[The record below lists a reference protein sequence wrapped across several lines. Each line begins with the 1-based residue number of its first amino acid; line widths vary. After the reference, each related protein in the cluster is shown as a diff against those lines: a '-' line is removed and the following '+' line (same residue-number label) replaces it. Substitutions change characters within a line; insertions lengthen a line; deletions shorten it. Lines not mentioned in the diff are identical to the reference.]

1 MADARLLVI
10 WHSNSGATE
19 EMVELVLAGA
29 RDPEAGDVEVRDV
42 HALEASAAEVLWATG
57 LILGTPAHFGYMS
70 GALKHFFD
78 TTFKALVHETKGL
91 PYALFV
97 KGNTDTDGAVTSV
110 TKITTGL
117 EWKEVLPP
125 LTTTED
131 LDDDRRAACTE
142 LGQTMAAGLAEGI
155 F

>member
-1 MADARLLVI
+1 VPDAKLLVI
-10 WHSNSGATE
+10 WHSNSGQTQ
-19 EMVELVLAGA
+19 EMVDAVLAGC

-42 HALEASAAEVLWATG
+42 HALEATADDVIWADG
-57 LILGTPAHFGYMS
+57 VILGTPAHFGYMS

-78 TTFKALVHETKGL
+78 TGFKALSKTTKGL

-97 KGNTDTDGAVTSV
+97 KGNTDTDGAVASV

-117 EWKEVLPP
+117 AWKEVLPP
-125 LTTTED
+125 LTSIED
-131 LDDDRRAACTE
+131 VDDDLRAACTE
-142 LGQTMAAGLAEGI
+142 LGQTMAAGLANDI

>member
-1 MADARLLVI
+1 MPEAKLLVV
-10 WHSNSGATE
+10 WHSNSGATQ
-19 EMVELVLAGA
+19 EMVDRVLAGA

-42 HALEASAAEVLWATG
+42 PALEATADDVLWCDG
-57 LILGTPAHFGYMS
+57 VILGTPAHFGYMS

-78 TTFKALVHETKGL
+78 TTFKALVKETRGL

-97 KGNTDTDGAVTSV
+97 KGNTDTDGAVQSV

-125 LTTTED
+125 LTTTDEV
-131 LDDDRRAACTE
+131 DDELRAACTE
-142 LGQTMAAGLAEGI
+142 LGQTMAAGLATGI

>member
-1 MADARLLVI
+1 MADAQLLVVS
-10 WHSNSGATE
+10 HSNSGHTQ

-42 HALEASAAEVLWATG
+42 PALEATADDVLWSSG
-57 LILGTPAHFGYMS
+57 VLLGTPAHFGYMS

-78 TTFKALVHETKGL
+78 NAYKPLLEKTRGL

-97 KGNTDTDGAVTSV
+97 KGDTDTDGAVTAIQ
-110 TKITTGL
+110 KIVKGL
-117 EWKEVLPP
+117 EWREAQPP
-125 LTTTED
+125 LTVVGD
-131 LDDDRRAACTE
+131 LTDDHRAACTE
-142 LGQTMAAGLAEGI
+142 LGQAMAAGLAMGI